1 MEVISQLTLA
11 VDLGLAA
18 EEDVNKLRP
27 TFEELGSFA
36 LIANQCSK
44 KSIYLNLKPKP

>member
-1 MEVISQLTLA
+1 MEVICQLTLA

-27 TFEELGSFA
+27 TFEELSRQLCA
-36 LIANQCSK
+36 YRKSMLKEEHLSK
-44 KSIYLNLKPKP
+44 H